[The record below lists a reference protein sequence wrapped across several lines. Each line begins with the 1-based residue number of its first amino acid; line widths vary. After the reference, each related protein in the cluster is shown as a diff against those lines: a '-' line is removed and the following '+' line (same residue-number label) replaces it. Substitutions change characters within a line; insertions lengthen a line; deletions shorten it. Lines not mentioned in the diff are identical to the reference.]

1 MITGR
6 DFIIISSIDWNFL
19 WQGPQEIAVRLGSAG
34 NRVLYIENT
43 GVRAPGLRDT
53 PRVARRLRNGAGAL
67 VSRAERQVA
76 PNVYVCS
83 PFIMPPFGPS
93 YHRTINSGI
102 FLPLIARAA
111 ARLQMSRAIVMTFL
125 PTDTAVQLVRHL
137 KPISSLLVYYCV
149 ADFSELA
156 SRPLRL
162 QESERE
168 MLGLSDLVLAQC
180 DKLAHRCSQVSDNVH
195 ILPYGVNLE
204 AFPLGNG
211 SHSISAAGHDGHL
224 PLVHGDKMNVL
235 PRPVIGYVGGLHR
248 HVDFELLATMAQQRP
263 RWSWVCVGPSQTA
276 ARTLTR
282 LPNVHLLGEQLH
294 ENLAAYMQHFDV
306 GIVPY
311 LENSYTDTVV
321 PTKINEY
328 LAMGKPVVS
337 TALPAVRAFNAS
349 HEGVI
354 TSAAQ
359 PGSFIEAIERALS
372 LPADDDTRKS
382 RRDIAAL
389 SDWETQL
396 ELACGLIEKT
406 MKAMAHGSNQERFE
420 PD

>member
-19 WQGPQEIAVRLGSAG
+19 WQGPQEIAVRLARAG

-43 GVRAPGLRDT
+43 GVRTPGLRDT
-53 PRVARRLRNGAGAL
+53 ARVARRLRNGAGEL
-67 VSRAERQVA
+67 VSGVERQA
-76 PNVYVCS
+76 DRNVYVCS
-83 PFIMPPFGPS
+83 PFIMPPFGPG
-93 YHRTINSGI
+93 YHHTINRRI

-111 ARLQMSRAIVMTFL
+111 ARLQMRDAIVLTFL
-125 PTDTAVQLVRHL
+125 PTDTAVELVQHL
-137 KPISSLLVYYCV
+137 QPISSLLVYYCV

-162 QESERE
+162 QESEKE
-168 MLGLSDLVLAQC
+168 MLRLSDLVLAQC
-180 DKLAHRCSQVSDNVH
+180 DILARRCSLVTDNVH
-195 ILPYGVNLE
+195 ILPYGVNLD
-204 AFPLGNG
+204 AFPLANA
-211 SHSISAAGHDGHL
+211 SHSTSADSRDGHSR
-224 PLVHGDKMNVL
+224 PVHGDKLNIL

-248 HVDFELLATMAQQRP
+248 HVDFELLATIARERP
-263 RWSWVCVGPSQTA
+263 RWSWVCVGPAQTPPG
-276 ARTLTR
+276 TLMR

-311 LENSYTDTVV
+311 LENAYTDTVV

-337 TALPAVRAFNAS
+337 TALPAVRGFNNS

-354 TSAAQ
+354 TSSAQ
-359 PGSFIEAIERALS
+359 PGSFVEAIEHALS
-372 LPADDDTRKS
+372 LPADDKTRKD
-382 RRDIAAL
+382 RRDVAAL
-389 SDWETQL
+389 SDWQAQL
-396 ELACGLIEKT
+396 EVACNLIEKT
-406 MKAMAHGSNQERFE
+406 MATKRPSS
-420 PD
+420 